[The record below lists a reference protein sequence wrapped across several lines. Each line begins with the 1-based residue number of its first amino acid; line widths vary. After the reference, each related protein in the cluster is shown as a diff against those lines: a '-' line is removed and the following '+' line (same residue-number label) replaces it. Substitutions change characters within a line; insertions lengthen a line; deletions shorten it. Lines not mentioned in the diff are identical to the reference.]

1 MRKLALTAMF
11 ALSLVLLS
19 AVPALAAGGITPHGT
34 ITVWGTPDK
43 DTGVIIYGTLTVPSG
58 TSGPVIVYE
67 YGSKGAG
74 KWGSASDWKVIHV
87 VKGQTSYQ
95 FSFDEKGPF
104 SEYKVEG
111 GGYGSRTLNRDECG
125 FRVPEAP
132 SSALLMLGA
141 LPVIGLAGLRVAG
154 VRLPLPHWNRIV

>member
-1 MRKLALTAMF
+1 MRKLAITVIA

-19 AVPALAAGGITPHGT
+19 AVPALAAGGGGPGSIS
-34 ITVWGTPDK
+34 IWGTPDK
-43 DTGVIIYGTLTVPSG
+43 GSGVFIYGTLNVPNG
-58 TSGPVIVYE
+58 TSGFITVYE
-67 YGSKGAG
+67 YGSKGPG

-104 SEYKVEG
+104 SQFKVG
-111 GGYGSRTLNRDECG
+111 GSGIWSRTLNRDECG

-132 SSALLMLGA
+132 SSALLMIGA
-141 LPVIGLAGLRVAG
+141 LPVVGLVGMRVTG
-154 VRLPLPHWNRIV
+154 IRLPLPHWTRIA